1 MASER
6 NGAAPGEQR
15 WRRALAIPGSSFG
28 FLISL
33 ADAGRDFLR
42 GGRRSAGRRV
52 RPLAELCGELLST
65 AGEASG
71 MAIARDILDRYEG
84 LDAAGRR
91 EFFLLLA
98 DAFNADPAAALQAAE
113 RFATTPDPASLAA
126 LSRAVEPPRQELIR
140 RLNTAPGGTA
150 VLVRLREALLA
161 LLREEPRLQYVEADL
176 QHLLSSWFNRGFLRL
191 VRIDWNSPASVLE
204 RLIAYESVHAIESWE
219 DLRRRLAA
227 DRRCFAFFHPA
238 LPNDPVIFVEV
249 ALVRGLASK
258 VQPLLDRD
266 GAAGDPAA
274 ADSAIFYSINNCHD
288 GLRGISFG
296 NFLIKQVV
304 AELQGE
310 LPGLRH
316 FATLSP
322 IPGFG
327 RWLAARRAEAPS
339 ALIGEGERERLARL
353 DGLSW
358 PEDEAE
364 AADLAPLLLRLAAH
378 YLVNVKRDGLP
389 ADPVA
394 RFHLRNGARLERIDW
409 LGDRSPK
416 GLRESAGMM
425 VNYVYDP
432 AAIVENHEAYVR
444 DHAVVAGR
452 AVTQLLKG

>member
-1 MASER
+1 MA
-6 NGAAPGEQR
+6 NGRTGPAPGEQR
-15 WRRALAIPGSSFG
+15 WRRALAIPGSFS

-42 GGRRSAGRRV
+42 GGRRAAGTRA
-52 RPLAELCGELLST
+52 RPLAELCRALLST

-71 MAIARDILDRYEG
+71 MAIARDILDRYEA
-84 LDAAGRR
+84 LDAAGRLD
-91 EFFLLLA
+91 FFRMLA
-98 DAFNADPAAALQAAE
+98 EAFNADAAAALEAAE
-113 RFATTPDPASLAA
+113 RFARSGDPASLAA

-150 VLVRLREALLA
+150 ALVRLRAQLLEV
-161 LLREEPRLQYVEADL
+161 LRGEPRLELVEADL

-204 RLIAYESVHAIESWE
+204 RLIAYESVHAIESWD

-249 ALVRGLASK
+249 ALCKGLADR

-266 GAAGDPAA
+266 GPAGDPAQ
-274 ADSAIFYSINNCHD
+274 ADSAIFYSINNCHA

-304 AELQGE
+304 VELQQE
-310 LPGLRH
+310 LPQLRH

-322 IPGFG
+322 IPGFC
-327 RWLAARRAEAPS
+327 RWLAERRAEAP
-339 ALIGEGERERLARL
+339 APPLGEAERAALARL
-353 DGLSW
+353 DAPGG
-358 PEDEAE
+358 
-364 AADLAPLLLRLAAH
+364 AADAAAAEDLRPLLLRLCAH
-378 YLVNVKRDGLP
+378 YLVNAKHEAMP

-409 LGDRSPK
+409 LGDTSPK

-432 AAIVENHEAYVR
+432 AAIVANHEAYVR
-444 DHAVVAGR
+444 DHAVAAGR

>member
-1 MASER
+1 MTNDRA
-6 NGAAPGEQR
+6 GTAPGEQR
-15 WRRALAIPGSSFG
+15 WRRALAIPGSFN

-42 GGRRSAGRRV
+42 GGRRAAGARV
-52 RPLAELCGELLST
+52 RPLHELCRELLST

-71 MAIARDILDRYEG
+71 MAIARDILDRYEA
-84 LDAAGRR
+84 LDADGRLG
-91 EFFLLLA
+91 FFAMLA
-98 DAFNADPAAALQAAE
+98 DAFNPDPAAALEAAE
-113 RFATTPDPASLAA
+113 RFAAERDPASLAA
-126 LSRAVEPPRQELIR
+126 LSCAAEPPRQELFR

-150 VLVRLREALLA
+150 ALVRLRAALLEAL
-161 LLREEPRLQYVEADL
+161 RDEPRLQFVEADL
-176 QHLLSSWFNRGFLRL
+176 QHLLTSWFNRGFLVL
-191 VRIDWNSPASVLE
+191 VRIDWNSPASVLQK
-204 RLIAYESVHAIESWE
+204 LIAYESVHAIESWD

-249 ALVRGLASK
+249 ALVKGLADK

-266 GAAGDPAA
+266 HPPGDPAT
-274 ADSAIFYSINNCHD
+274 ADSAIFYSINNCHA

-304 AELQGE
+304 SELQRE
-310 LPGLRH
+310 LPGLRR

-322 IPGFG
+322 IPGLG
-327 RWLAARRAEAPS
+327 RWLAERRSEAPS
-339 ALIGEGERERLARL
+339 ALLGEAEREALACL
-353 DGLSW
+353 DGPDW
-358 PEDEAE
+358 PADEEAAE
-364 AADLAPLLLRLAAH
+364 ALRPLLPRLAAH
-378 YLVNVKRDGLP
+378 YLVDAKQDGLP

-409 LGDRSPK
+409 LGDLSPK
-416 GLRESAGMM
+416 GLRESAGLM

-432 AAIVENHEAYVR
+432 ATIVANHEAYVR